1 MWLRDALPHDLPGA
15 RVLTYGYD
23 TRLAES
29 NSFQN
34 LEDVALTF
42 RASLR
47 VALGSRPPDRPL
59 IFIAHSLGGL
69 VLKQAMIQMA
79 SGDSI
84 DRRTFQS
91 TYGILFFGVPN
102 QGMDISSLLA
112 MVGSQP
118 NLPFLTMLSKD
129 SGSLQGLVERFRKVF
144 DFQDSE
150 IISLYETYASRTAT
164 KDTLG
169 KWTMSGDY
177 AILVDRFSARSGR
190 QWEESH
196 PFLHPINGNHSDMVK
211 FSEYDDVGAIV
222 VSFLIGF
229 ARTAP
234 AVIKDRIER
243 LESSAS
249 GPSDSRQITFRSQL
263 LRGDA
268 ETEELEKPIEAKHRN
283 VKFREGTELSSK
295 GKEGLN
301 DGHQEGWIEVEPKK
315 SKRSSSSG
323 TSIRKPDTDL
333 EMFANA
339 GFRIEISTSR
349 DQALVWAARKGHVSL
364 VQHLLNRQA
373 SIEHKD
379 RDGWNSLHWAAFT
392 ANLDLFNLLLSRGAD
407 YCATTKL
414 GGSMLHLVSS
424 FGVDHVRSEADDYIG
439 SPLDRITISLEL
451 VYLGLT
457 LGILNVDKET
467 PLICAA
473 KYGFEDMISV
483 LVSEGADLTSRDRFD
498 CTPLMRAA
506 EYRHMG
512 VVKILIERQKEVTQF
527 GPGWCL
533 KESAYRGMES
543 AVRVLLDANVTGSDT
558 DWALVCAAQCGHD
571 NIVRLLL
578 DKGAN
583 IDFPT
588 HGNYTALMA
597 AATDGHENVV
607 RLLLDKGANVNS
619 AGSTDGTALMSVAFK
634 GHSNIVRLLLDKGAN
649 VDATDSSG
657 NTALMEAA
665 WNGHNNIIRLLLDK
679 GANIETKNFY
689 GKTALT
695 QALDLSPS
703 QDPQVETVRLLIDR
717 GANVGVTATTGWSVL
732 HQAVWRGNIRA
743 VDLLLRAGA
752 NPFALNHDTQSPLDL
767 AFENGF
773 EEGAERIKLELH
785 RKERDG

>member
-69 VLKQAMIQMA
+69 VLKQAMIQMG
-79 SGDSI
+79 SGDII

-91 TYGILFFGVPN
+91 IYGILFFGVPN

-129 SGSLQGLVERFRKVF
+129 SGSLQGLVERFRTVF

-190 QWEESH
+190 QWEECH

-234 AVIKDRIER
+234 AIIKDRIER

-249 GPSDSRQITFRSQL
+249 DASDARQLTFRSQP
-263 LRGDA
+263 LRGDS
-268 ETEELEKPIEAKHRN
+268 ETEELEQTIEAKQRN
-283 VKFREGTELSSK
+283 VKLREGTEQSSK
-295 GKEGLN
+295 EKEGPN
-301 DGHQEGWIEVEPKK
+301 NRHQEGRIEVETKR

-323 TSIRKPDTDL
+323 ASIRKPDTDL
-333 EMFANA
+333 EMFADA

-349 DQALVWAARKGHVSL
+349 DQGLVWAARKGHVSL
-364 VQHLLNRQA
+364 VQHLLSRQA

-379 RDGWNSLHWAAFT
+379 RHGWNSLHWAAFT
-392 ANLDLFNLLLSRGAD
+392 ANLSLFHLLLSREAD

-414 GGSMLHLVSS
+414 GDSMLHLVSS
-424 FGVDHVRSEADDYIG
+424 FGVDHVRREADDHIG
-439 SPLDRITISLEL
+439 SLPDRKAIVLKLLD
-451 VYLGLT
+451 LGLT
-457 LGILNVDKET
+457 ADMLNTEGET

-473 KYGFEDMISV
+473 RYGLEDMV
-483 LVSEGADLTSRDRFD
+483 LVLISKRAYLNPLDNSN
-498 CTPLMRAA
+498 CSPLMRAA
-506 EYRHMG
+506 ENGHIH
-512 VVKILIERQKEVTQF
+512 VVKILIERQREEEF
-527 GPGWCL
+527 LAPCRSLIG
-533 KESAYRGMES
+533 SANKGMES
-543 AVRVLLDANVTGSDT
+543 AVRVLLDAGVKVNAAHYDGDT
-558 DWALVCAAQCGHD
+558 ALMKAARKGHD

-583 IDFPT
+583 VDVADFD
-588 HGNYTALMA
+588 GN
-597 AATDGHENVV
+597 
-607 RLLLDKGANVNS
+607 
-619 AGSTDGTALMSVAFK
+619 TALMSAAWS
-634 GHSNIVRLLLDKGAN
+634 GYNNIVRLLLDKGAN
-649 VDATDSSG
+649 IEAKDYLG
-657 NTALMEAA
+657 NTAIM
-665 WNGHNNIIRLLLDK
+665 
-679 GANIETKNFY
+679 
-689 GKTALT
+689 
-695 QALDLSPS
+695 QALDGMLNSS
-703 QDPQVETVRLLIDR
+703 QDLKIETVRLLIDR
-717 GANVGVTATTGWSVL
+717 GANVGVTAKNGCSTLHYAVL
-732 HQAVWRGNIRA
+732 RRNLTA

-752 NPFALNHDTQSPLDL
+752 NPLLLDQRERSPLEL
-767 AFENGF
+767 ALEKGF
-773 EEGAERIKLELH
+773 KEGAERLKLELR

>member
-15 RVLTYGYD
+15 RVLIYGYD

-84 DRRTFQS
+84 DRRTVQS

-129 SGSLQGLVERFRKVF
+129 SGILQGLVERFRTVF
-144 DFQDSE
+144 DFKDSE

-177 AILVDRFSARSGR
+177 AILVDRFSAKSGR

-196 PFLHPINGNHSDMVK
+196 SFLQPINGNHSDMVK

-222 VSFLIGF
+222 VNFLIRF

-234 AVIKDRIER
+234 AVIKDRIGI

-249 GPSDSRQITFRSQL
+249 GASDSRQLTFRSQP

-268 ETEELEKPIEAKHRN
+268 GTEELEKPVEAKHRN
-283 VKFREGTELSSK
+283 VKFREGTEMSSK
-295 GKEGLN
+295 GKEGLY
-301 DGHQEGWIEVEPKK
+301 DRHQEGEIEVEPKK
-315 SKRSSSSG
+315 SKGSSSSG
-323 TSIRKPDTDL
+323 TSIRKPDSDL

-339 GFRIEISTSR
+339 GFLIEISTSC
-349 DQALVWAARKGHVSL
+349 DQGLVWAARNGHVSL
-364 VQHLLNRQA
+364 VQHLLNRGA
-373 SIEHKD
+373 SIKYQDEH
-379 RDGWNSLHWAAFT
+379 GWTSLHWAAFT
-392 ANLDLFNLLLSRGAD
+392 ANLNLFHLILSSGAD
-407 YCATTKL
+407 YCATTNV
-414 GGSMLHLVSS
+414 GDSMLHLVSS
-424 FGVDHVRSEADDYIG
+424 FGKDHIRRDAGDHIG
-439 SPLDRITISLEL
+439 NSADRIAIVLKL
-451 VYLGLT
+451 LDLGLT
-457 LGILNVDKET
+457 VGILNAEGET

-473 KYGFEDMISV
+473 TYGLEDLV
-483 LVSEGADLTSRDRFD
+483 LVLISKGADLFGDDKTDRS
-498 CTPLMRAA
+498 PLMRAA
-506 EYRHMG
+506 GNGHIR
-512 VVKILIERQKEVTQF
+512 VVKILIERQREVINF
-527 GPGWCL
+527 DPGWSL
-533 KESAYRGMES
+533 IESAARGMES
-543 AVRVLLDANVTGSDT
+543 AVRVLLDAGVKVNAAHSGSNT
-558 DWALVCAAQCGHD
+558 ALMKAARKGHD

-583 IDFPT
+583 IDAT
-588 HGNYTALMA
+588 NDMARTALMNA
-597 AATDGHENVV
+597 ARTGHQ
-607 RLLLDKGANVNS
+607 
-619 AGSTDGTALMSVAFK
+619 
-634 GHSNIVRLLLDKGAN
+634 NIVRLLLN
-649 VDATDSSG
+649 
-657 NTALMEAA
+657 
-665 WNGHNNIIRLLLDK
+665 K
-679 GANIETKNFY
+679 GANIEAKDY
-689 GKTALT
+689 RGDTAIMH
-695 QALDLSPS
+695 ALHGMLNSN
-703 QDPQVETVRLLIDR
+703 QDSQVETVRLLIDR
-717 GANVGVTATTGWSVL
+717 GANVGVTTTNGWSIL
-732 HQAVWRGNIRA
+732 HYAVGIRNIRA
-743 VDLLLRAGA
+743 VELLLRAGA
-752 NPFALNHDTQSPLDL
+752 NPLALNHEKESPLDL
-767 AFENGF
+767 ALKEGF

-785 RKERDG
+785 RKKKNR